1 MPTTTPSS
9 EALVAEANAEYK
21 QAITALIDQHGSAT
35 AVPRDAWNRVAD
47 LCRAKTVLALNPD
60 APNKAALLR
69 HYSVPATIIESLTG
83 NPVAP
88 VERRKRITDKYRDIE
103 RWCADHTLEQVTPDI
118 IAEIGDI
125 SVGTATT
132 FIKERVHLF
141 RKVKRGL
148 YEIRDPKAD
157 REAEA

>member
-1 MPTTTPSS
+1 MPPLSPSHD
-9 EALVAEANAEYK
+9 AEVVHIHEPLGE
-21 QAITALIDQHGSAT
+21 Q
-35 AVPRDAWNRVAD
+35 
-47 LCRAKTVLALNPD
+47 VL
-60 APNKAALLR
+60 K
-69 HYSVPATIIESLTG
+69 
-83 NPVAP
+83 
-88 VERRKRITDKYRDIE
+88 
-103 RWCADHTLEQVTPDI
+103 QVTPDI